1 MEPTSLTITAGKL
14 IFTGF
19 CLAIG
24 FWAGKKLTN
33 RIDEF
38 LYIHSKEF
46 KQFTADKKGISEEIG
61 V

>member
-1 MEPTSLTITAGKL
+1 MIEGSFAIKTASL
-14 IFTGF
+14 IFTGA

-38 LYIHSKEF
+38 LYVHSREF
-46 KQFTADKKGISEEIG
+46 KQFVADRKDIAEEVG